1 MSASLAGLGV
11 VVTRPASAAGPI
23 ATALE
28 HQGARV
34 WRFPSLAIE
43 AVEPS
48 AELAAR
54 LQRLPQFDLA
64 VFVSANAVERGLA
77 VARRFSPWPAKL
89 EAAAV
94 GEATAQALRAAGI
107 ASVIAPPERHD
118 SEGLL
123 ELARL
128 QAVHGQHVIVFR
140 GEGGREQIRETLQA
154 RGASVEYAEC
164 YRRVRPQV
172 DAAPLRAALAKGE
185 IHAVSVLS
193 GETLENFVA
202 LVGRESAARLASV
215 ALVVPHPAV
224 GAHPDAK
231 RFARVVTA
239 GHGVAGLSSA
249 LAQLGVTT

>member
-1 MSASLAGLGV
+1 MSAPLAGLGV
-11 VVTRPASAAGPI
+11 VVTRPASAAEPI

-28 HQGARV
+28 RQGARV

-43 AVEPS
+43 AIEPS
-48 AELAAR
+48 PELAAR
-54 LQRLPQFDLA
+54 LGRLAQFHLA
-64 VFVSANAVERGLA
+64 VFVSANAVERGLSM
-77 VARRFSPWPAKL
+77 ARRFSAWPPKL

-94 GEATAQALRAAGI
+94 GEATAEALRAAGI
-107 ASVIAPPERHD
+107 GSVIAPPERHD

-128 QAVHGQHVIVFR
+128 QSVAGQKVIVFR

-154 RGASVEYAEC
+154 RGAKVEYAEC
-164 YRRVRPQV
+164 YRRVRPGV

-202 LVGRESAARLASV
+202 LVGRAGAAHLASV
-215 ALVVPHPAV
+215 ALVVPHPAI
-224 GAHPDAK
+224 GSHPDAK

-239 GHGVAGLSSA
+239 GHGMAGLSSA
-249 LAQLGVTT
+249 LIQLGVTT